1 SHQRHLR
8 LCLSSTSSSQLI
20 SSLPIA
26 QIHNSLTWNI
36 VAHCCRYASDS
47 HIVQPCDELAKLQ
60 GVCRFI

>member
-20 SSLPIA
+20 FSLPIA

-36 VAHCCRYASDS
+36 VAHCRYASDS
-47 HIVQPCDELAKLQ
+47 HRVQPCNELAKLQ